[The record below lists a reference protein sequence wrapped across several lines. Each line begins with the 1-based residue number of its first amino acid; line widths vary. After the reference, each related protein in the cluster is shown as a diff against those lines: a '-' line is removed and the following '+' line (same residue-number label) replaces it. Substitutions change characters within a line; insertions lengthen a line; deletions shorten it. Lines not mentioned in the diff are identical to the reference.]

1 MAGSRADPTYPL
13 MLYSALWRAGPVPH
27 LGTRSELALNVG
39 LVGKPAPSVCVACVL
54 GSNCGSAFSVSFL
67 SGVQMPLQ
75 LGWKHEEN
83 SRTGTL

>member
-1 MAGSRADPTYPL
+1 MYGSWV
-13 MLYSALWRAGPVPH
+13 SH
-27 LGTRSELALNVG
+27 S
-39 LVGKPAPSVCVACVL
+39 LVCECVVCVL

-83 SRTGTL
+83 SRTGAVLQGLFWARSELWDEEGARVERPSLRIFSGRAL